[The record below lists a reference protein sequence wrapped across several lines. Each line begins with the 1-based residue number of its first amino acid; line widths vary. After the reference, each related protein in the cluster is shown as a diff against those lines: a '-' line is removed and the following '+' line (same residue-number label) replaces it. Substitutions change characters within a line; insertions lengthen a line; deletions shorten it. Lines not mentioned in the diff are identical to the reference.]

1 VGFQLSYIAL
11 FFITHLLASIWNPRN
26 KPLKYIWGILT
37 VSFAATNY
45 DAFEYLLFSSVSRFI
60 FHHEPRSHP
69 LLSFIMTLGI
79 LVMVLASFNYV
90 PLFLS
95 KPLEWSIYYLNKII
109 NSIAS
114 FENFIIRDIPLN
126 TYLLLSSYLLIVA
139 SIIWFKKP
147 SFNKLIIVLLAIIA
161 TSYVY
166 PYPVDH

>member
-1 VGFQLSYIAL
+1 
-11 FFITHLLASIWNPRN
+11 
-26 KPLKYIWGILT
+26 
-37 VSFAATNY
+37 
-45 DAFEYLLFSSVSRFI
+45 
-60 FHHEPRSHP
+60 
-69 LLSFIMTLGI
+69 MTLGI

-95 KPLEWSIYYLNKII
+95 KPLGGYLLSQQD

-139 SIIWFKKP
+139 TIIWFKKP

-161 TSYVY
+161 TQITYIHSGLLRTARMG
-166 PYPVDH
+166 DFNLKRLHDNGT